1 MQRPSEQELWCYAP
15 CFALPGKAAA
25 ESWWSHHS
33 SNDND
38 VMTQMAGAEEEMG
51 MPCSGKCRA
60 RGPIARLLAADQQG
74 SIIINGQQS
83 PRGARDSDTLFDLR
97 RQFRAGPARRAW
109 AGRETTDERD

>member
-1 MQRPSEQELWCYAP
+1 
-15 CFALPGKAAA
+15 
-25 ESWWSHHS
+25 
-33 SNDND
+33 
-38 VMTQMAGAEEEMG
+38 

-97 RQFRAGPARRAW
+97 RQFRRGPARRAW